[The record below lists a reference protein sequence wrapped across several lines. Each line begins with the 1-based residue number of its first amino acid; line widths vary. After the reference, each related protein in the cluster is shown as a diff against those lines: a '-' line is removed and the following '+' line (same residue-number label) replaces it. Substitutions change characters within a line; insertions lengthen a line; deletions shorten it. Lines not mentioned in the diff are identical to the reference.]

1 MESWRT
7 KWYVCYLVSFDAL
20 QGLGKTIQTISLIT
34 YLIERKRQSGPFLVI
49 VPLSTLTNWNLEF
62 DRWAPSVR
70 TVILKGSPTQR
81 KEQYYRLKSSDFQV
95 CLTTYEYVIKER
107 PLLSKIKWIHMIIDE
122 GHRMK
127 NVKSKLSQ
135 TLNEYYSTRY
145 RLILTGTPLQVG
157 YQFWVC

>member
-1 MESWRT
+1 M
-7 KWYVCYLVSFDAL
+7 
-20 QGLGKTIQTISLIT
+20 
-34 YLIERKRQSGPFLVI
+34 I
-49 VPLSTLTNWNLEF
+49 VPLSTLTNWMLEF
-62 DRWAPSVR
+62 ERWAPSVR
-70 TVILKGSPTQR
+70 TVILKGSQNQR
-81 KEQYYRLKSSDFQV
+81 KDQYYRLRTVDFQV

-157 YQFWVC
+157 ECGL

>member
-1 MESWRT
+1 MEFERW
-7 KWYVCYLVSFDAL
+7 AP
-20 QGLGKTIQTISLIT
+20 TISL
-34 YLIERKRQSGPFLVI
+34 
-49 VPLSTLTNWNLEF
+49 
-62 DRWAPSVR
+62 
-70 TVILKGSPTQR
+70 VILKGSPIAR
-81 KEQYYRLKSSDFQV
+81 KEAYPRLRAMDFQV

-145 RLILTGTPLQVG
+145 RIILTGTPLQVSLSLRDG
-157 YQFWVC
+157 FRCL